1 MYFTTVKKIMGKK
14 EADLNKTG
22 PFLASCSDICMYTC
36 THIYLNKRQE
46 RNQSYSYNYT
56 YIYIKLFWS
65 HTLRKRSQSPQEKKG
80 LCKISSSIQKN
91 SFPRSLHMARLE
103 VLPQWVSVCVCV
115 YSIHIYTIMCVYIHI
130 NCNMILEITEISA
143 TMKGMWKSKSLN
155 LFKWTY

>member
-1 MYFTTVKKIMGKK
+1 MPLVQIYVCIHVHTCHVCIHVMYTHVHVCIHVHTYIWTRGKK
-14 EADLNKTG
+14 GTSL
-22 PFLASCSDICMYTC
+22 I
-36 THIYLNKRQE
+36 HIIIH
-46 RNQSYSYNYT
+46 
-56 YIYIKLFWS
+56 IYIKLFWS

-143 TMKGMWKSKSLN
+143 TMKGMWKSKSLKSLN